1 LLFPLRGANSTPI
14 DGVPLKRLLY
24 WLNCQKTISDASKI
38 VGDYDVKRSFF
49 MRTSIVKIVAL
60 ALVATVSFSSC
71 ATFFNNSE
79 SNITAASGNTSEV
92 IVLENGSVVYQGPLP
107 AIINVNGS
115 NTYTVRYTDKEG
127 NERTLSLQ
135 KKISGWFIADV
146 LLIGGW
152 IIDLITGNVMQYEK
166 SYTLP
171 ISYQNSQQILLTD
184 FIPEE
189 LVNDLQI
196 RGNVYE

>member
-1 LLFPLRGANSTPI
+1 
-14 DGVPLKRLLY
+14 
-24 WLNCQKTISDASKI
+24 
-38 VGDYDVKRSFF
+38 